1 MCLSV
6 QSGGGFEAREAPRR
20 SPGVDEIEIAV
31 EAASVNP
38 IDVRRADGYGRR
50 RLSLLAASRLP
61 MTLGNSFAGTVVAAG
76 KGCEGVPAV
85 GDRVY
90 GVKPISRDGSHASHL
105 LPNGRLRAESAAG
118 PKHSGPRGAAVFL
131 RDDLARRE
139 GSRVNSRQ
147 HLGKTVLVHG
157 AAPSRR
163 SSKKRRMRAGLRR
176 GRGVARGFCSS
187 RKREALTEMAR
198 LVELRRLH
206 LPTGIEAPSATSM
219 PPLITLDVAGLDA
232 RL

>member
-50 RLSLLAASRLP
+50 RLSLLAASRFP
-61 MTLGNSFAGTVVAAG
+61 MTLGNGFAGTVVAAG

-147 HLGKTVLVHG
+147 LGEDCPRAWGGAVKAIKQKKGGCGRVCGGG
-157 AAPSRR
+157 AALHVGFVQAGSGKHLLKWLGSSSYDGSISRL
-163 SSKKRRMRAGLRR
+163 GLRR
-176 GRGVARGFCSS
+176 RPRHPC
-187 RKREALTEMAR
+187 R
-198 LVELRRLH
+198 L
-206 LPTGIEAPSATSM
+206 
-219 PPLITLDVAGLDA
+219 
-232 RL
+232 